1 MIKKMAKNI
10 FDALMLMAFIFI
22 CGWLVGWGASVAI
35 KENLQFYSD
44 KEQCKEY
51 LVVPFSGVTVT
62 DVECE

>member
-1 MIKKMAKNI
+1 MAS
-10 FDALMLMAFIFI
+10 
-22 CGWLVGWGASVAI
+22 GWGASVAV